1 MQGAALGVDQLDRLR
16 HRVGIFPAVLHGFE
30 AQAGA
35 VPMRVLRTLVG
46 RHHCKFTGAAE
57 PGFNPIGGDGTAE
70 SRYPP
75 RCLQY
80 SLTRFDRRLRG

>member
-46 RHHCKFTGAAE
+46 RHHRKFTGAAE
-57 PGFNPIGGDGTAE
+57 PGFNPDWWRWNGGIPLSTKV
-70 SRYPP
+70 S
-75 RCLQY
+75 
-80 SLTRFDRRLRG
+80 SI